1 MQVHG
6 AHAVTAS
13 LVDAMA
19 FRVENCFSYADSFR
33 DHRQLRIN
41 GDNVELTLSKQWGS
55 SKDQNGLTH
64 GN

>member
-1 MQVHG
+1 
-6 AHAVTAS
+6 
-13 LVDAMA
+13 MA

-33 DHRQLRIN
+33 DHRQLRIH